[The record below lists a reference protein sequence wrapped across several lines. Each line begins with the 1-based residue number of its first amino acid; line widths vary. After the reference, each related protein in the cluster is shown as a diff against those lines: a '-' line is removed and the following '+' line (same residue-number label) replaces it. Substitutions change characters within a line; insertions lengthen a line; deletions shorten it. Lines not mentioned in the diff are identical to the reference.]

1 MKKQRTKIVKILILL
16 IAFFLIQNPSYASQ
30 EEILQSQ
37 SETLNIKDFVS
48 KANEY
53 TKDVFTDIDAGNLLN
68 DAITGKIDNQTIFK
82 KILNLFGKEIKETIK
97 IIRKHYC
104 NYCHSQYFKIH

>member
-1 MKKQRTKIVKILILL
+1 MKLKRMIKILGIC
-16 IAFFLIQNPSYASQ
+16 FFLLYIVSPFVVASSQ

-37 SETLNIKDFVS
+37 SDTLNIKDFVS

-53 TKDVFTDIDAGNLLN
+53 TKETFGGVDAGTLLN
-68 DAITGKIDNQTIFK
+68 EAISGKIDNQTLISKIFS
-82 KILNLFGKEIKETIK
+82 LFGKEIKETIK

-104 NYCHSQYFKIH
+104 HCCYS